1 MIYLIYVDGI
11 QMLWTEDYFKYDAA
25 CQAAIATA
33 RMAGFKY
40 REISEVQGDMGTV
53 RLLITRD

>member
-1 MIYLIYVDGI
+1 MV
-11 QMLWTEDYFKYDAA
+11 WTEDYFKYDAA
-25 CQAAIATA
+25 CQVAIATA